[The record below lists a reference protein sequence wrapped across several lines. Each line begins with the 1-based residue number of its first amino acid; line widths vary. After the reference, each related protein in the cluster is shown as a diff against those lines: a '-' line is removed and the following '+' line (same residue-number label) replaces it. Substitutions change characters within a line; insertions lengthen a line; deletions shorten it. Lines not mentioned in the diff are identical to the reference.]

1 MPAYTDAYDVVIIGA
16 GLSGIGTA
24 YWLQKKCPD
33 KRFVILEARE
43 RLGGTWDLFRYPGI
57 RSDSDMFT
65 FGYRFQPW
73 ENPQSLSSGAQ
84 ILTYLQRTVSEHG
97 IDAHIRFR
105 HRLLAADWS
114 NETARWTLTVEAE
127 GENVQLRTS
136 FLYLCAGY
144 YDYERAHR
152 PDFAGQDT
160 FTGRIVHPQ
169 FWRPDIDYTDRR
181 VVVVGSGAT
190 AVTLV
195 PELAKRA
202 AHVTMLQ
209 RSPTH
214 IMTLPNRSGLYVALR
229 KLLPNRWAYRLTRW
243 FNLGT
248 SMLLYQ
254 LTQVIPERVAGVI
267 RRKAAQ
273 QVGPDVDAE
282 VHFRPS
288 YRPWEQRLCLVP
300 DGDLFRALRSGR
312 AEIVTDTI
320 DRFMPGGIRLAS
332 GRELS
337 ADLVVT
343 ATGLRIQ
350 LMGGAALRVDGEQVD
365 TSRVLIYKGMLAS
378 GIPNFAVAFGYTNAS
393 WTLKTDLTANYVCRL
408 LRHMDRKG
416 YNTVVPRPAPDV
428 REEPFLNLSAGYI
441 LRAGDVLPRQGSRRP
456 WRVYQNYAMD
466 ALVTRFGR
474 IEDGVLEFG
483 RPR

>member
-1 MPAYTDAYDVVIIGA
+1 MPSLGASYDVVIVGA

-24 YWLQKKCPD
+24 YWLQEKCPD
-33 KRFVILEARE
+33 KRFVILESRE

-73 ENPQSLSSGAQ
+73 DNPQSLSSGPQ
-84 ILTYLQRTVSEHG
+84 ILAYLHRTAREHG
-97 IDAHIRFR
+97 IDRRIHYR
-105 HRLLAADWS
+105 HRLLAGDWDS
-114 NETARWTLTVEAE
+114 RSAEWTLRVNAE
-127 GENVQLRTS
+127 GEEINVRTS
-136 FLYLCAGY
+136 FLYVCAGY
-144 YDYERAHR
+144 YDYERAHQ
-152 PDFAGQDT
+152 PEFAGQEA
-160 FTGRIVHPQ
+160 FTGHIVHPQ

-254 LTQVIPERVAGVI
+254 LTQVLPERVAGVI
-267 RRKAAQ
+267 RRKAAA
-273 QVGPDVDAE
+273 QVGPGIDAD

-288 YRPWEQRLCLVP
+288 YPPWEQRLCLVP
-300 DGDLFRALRSGR
+300 DGDLFQALRAGK
-312 AEIVTDTI
+312 AEVVTDTI
-320 DRFMPGGIRLAS
+320 DCFTPAGIRLAS
-332 GRELS
+332 GREVA

-343 ATGLRIQ
+343 ATGLRIR
-350 LMGGAALRVDGEQVD
+350 LMGGAALRVDGKEVD
-365 TSRVLIYKGMLAS
+365 TSRVVIYKGMLAS

-416 YNTVVPRPAPDV
+416 YTTVVPRPTADV
-428 REEPFLNLSAGYI
+428 REEPFMNLSAGYI
-441 LRAGDVLPRQGSRRP
+441 LRARDVLPRQGSRRP

-466 ALVTRFGR
+466 ALVTRFGK
-474 IEDGVLEFG
+474 IEDGILQFG
-483 RPR
+483 PPR